1 MFELGIGN
9 DLGISC
15 KWNGFGLKGQRS
27 KINVRVRL
35 NNIRG
40 FELYECLLHVVVLIN
55 EQDDDDDDNEKNDR

>member
-1 MFELGIGN
+1 VEWFWVE
-9 DLGISC
+9 
-15 KWNGFGLKGQRS
+15 RS

-40 FELYECLLHVVVLIN
+40 FELYECPLHVVVLIN